1 MFDVDSMYFDRDGK
15 PMSQQD
21 WNTRFHDLD
30 YKRVAVHKRGD
41 MLEEMVSTV
50 WVGMDMGFT
59 RGLPIIF
66 ETMVF
71 GYGDWDQFQTRY
83 ATEKEA
89 LIGHDQIVVLIQ
101 SGATPDDWYAA
112 HEED

>member
-1 MFDVDSMYFDRDGK
+1 MLDADMYFDRDGK

-21 WNTRFHDLD
+21 WSTRFHDLD
-30 YKRVAVHKRGD
+30 YKRVAVHERGD
-41 MLEEMVSTV
+41 EMVSTV

-71 GYGDWDQFQTRY
+71 GYGDWDQFQARY
-83 ATEKEA
+83 ATEEEA
-89 LIGHDQIVVLIQ
+89 LIGHEQIVVLING
-101 SGATPDDWYAA
+101 GATPDDWYAA